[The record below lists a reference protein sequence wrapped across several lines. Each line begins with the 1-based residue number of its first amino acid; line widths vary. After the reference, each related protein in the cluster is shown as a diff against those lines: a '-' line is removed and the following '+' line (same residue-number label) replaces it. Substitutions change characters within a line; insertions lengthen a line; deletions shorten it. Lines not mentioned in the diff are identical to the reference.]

1 MPVKLLCD
9 SLSLFRQFFF
19 SVAATLKS
27 IDYNV
32 AMTFIFNSNSN
43 NNNSYYY
50 FLNFFI
56 TIVIII
62 TTLSQADI
70 RIEWSYVAFWPRT
83 CFSTLILI
91 G

>member
-1 MPVKLLCD
+1 
-9 SLSLFRQFFF
+9 
-19 SVAATLKS
+19 LKS

-70 RIEWSYVAFWPRT
+70 RIEWSYVAFWPRVDRRAHLFLDFDT
-83 CFSTLILI
+83 YWIETTKQKQSKRSTID
-91 G
+91 